1 MHRISRASRDELNA
15 CIVIAMRCAT
25 ARFYNAGQ
33 NAHVPE
39 PITSEAELLA
49 RGQIELPVD
58 MTHVIVGT
66 VWSRAYKW
74 TVGCVAQRVQPA
86 CYMLDCS
93 AASGNNECAQ
103 SSFHVSKM
111 FSVRHAV
118 YNPIGTA
125 QAQNVSEHCYKSA
138 KTCIIMIKHATNG
151 LLPKPA
157 MRKRKAGIQ
166 CIDDFDIKCAPF
178 SLSKSPRSN

>member
-66 VWSRAYKW
+66 VWSRALQMDSW
-74 TVGCVAQRVQPA
+74 MRSTAR
-86 CYMLDCS
+86 
-93 AASGNNECAQ
+93 AAS
-103 SSFHVSKM
+103 
-111 FSVRHAV
+111 
-118 YNPIGTA
+118 
-125 QAQNVSEHCYKSA
+125 
-138 KTCIIMIKHATNG
+138 
-151 LLPKPA
+151 L
-157 MRKRKAGIQ
+157 
-166 CIDDFDIKCAPF
+166 
-178 SLSKSPRSN
+178 